1 EAGEYPVTATLS
13 GTGYETLTLT
23 ATLAVTPRAVTVT
36 AADRSKVFGETDP
49 ELTYTATPAL
59 VGSDAF
65 TGGLARDAG
74 EAPGDYAITEGTLA
88 AGGNYTVTF
97 VAGTFTITPATITG
111 ITLDDG
117 SFAYDG
123 TAHALAIVGTLPDGV
138 TVSYTGNDQTEVGE
152 YPVTATLSGTG
163 YETLT
168 LTATL
173 TIGKVHITG
182 ITCDDGTFTYDG
194 TAHALAIAGTL
205 PDGVTVSY
213 EYNDGLDV
221 GDYSVKAFVLGSDI
235 FLPLELTATLTITPA
250 TRSITFP
257 ERPDKAYG
265 DDQFDVRATTVSG
278 EEIIYTSSN
287 EDVIVIE
294 DGKIR
299 IV

>member
-117 SFAYDG
+117 SF
-123 TAHALAIVGTLPDGV
+123 
-138 TVSYTGNDQTEVGE
+138 
-152 YPVTATLSGTG
+152 
-163 YETLT
+163 
-168 LTATL
+168 
-173 TIGKVHITG
+173 
-182 ITCDDGTFTYDG
+182 TYDG

-213 EYNDGLDV
+213 TGNTRTDA
-221 GDYSVKAFVLGSDI
+221 GDQEVTATLSGTGYETLT
-235 FLPLELTATLTITPA
+235 LTATLAVTPRAVTVTAADRSKVFGETDPELTYTATPA
-250 TRSITFP
+250 LVGSDAFTGGL
-257 ERPDKAYG
+257 A
-265 DDQFDVRATTVSG
+265 
-278 EEIIYTSSN
+278 
-287 EDVIVIE
+287 
-294 DGKIR
+294 
-299 IV
+299 